1 LTELDGKARLPTED
15 TLSRDADD
23 DTEDDKKKKF
33 FSWREVALILD
44 RVFMYLFILV
54 IVLATAVCVILLI
67 VGGQYS

>member
-1 LTELDGKARLPTED
+1 MTELDGKARLPTED